1 MPRPARP
8 GAHDALLEAARA
20 EFAKRGPDGA
30 RVEDIAR
37 RAGVS
42 KGAFYLHFRT
52 KEEAFAE
59 ILQRLLGAL
68 EEHARRRQEAVQR
81 LDDAAIADPGVA
93 ARRLDLE
100 CQLDT
105 DLLGLLWLN
114 RHLLAHLDTAGG
126 SASARLVTDF
136 RRRMRALVAL
146 RISDRQRAGDLRSD
160 VEPDVLGDLVVG
172 TYEAFVRRMVDLPA
186 RPDLGAWVRSFTRVV
201 YEGLLTPA
209 TASVGTSTP
218 PPARPSRAAARR

>member
-8 GAHDALLEAARA
+8 GAHDALLDAARK
-20 EFAKRGPDGA
+20 EFARRGLDGA

-68 EEHARRRQEAVQR
+68 EEHARRRHEAVQR
-81 LDDAAIADPGVA
+81 LDAAGDPGAA

-114 RHLLAHLDTAGG
+114 RHLLAALDTAGG
-126 SASARLVTDF
+126 PVSVRLVGDF
-136 RRRMRALVAL
+136 RRRMRALVAV
-146 RISDRQRAGDLRSD
+146 RIADRQRAGDLRSD
-160 VEPDVLGDLVVG
+160 VDPDVLGDLVVG
-172 TYEAFVRRMVDLPA
+172 TYEAFVRRMADLPS
-186 RPDLGAWVRSFTRVV
+186 RPDLAAWVRSFVRVV
-201 YEGLLTPA
+201 YEGLLSPA
-209 TASVGTSTP
+209 SRAAPKAAPT
-218 PPARPSRAAARR
+218 ARPSRAAARR